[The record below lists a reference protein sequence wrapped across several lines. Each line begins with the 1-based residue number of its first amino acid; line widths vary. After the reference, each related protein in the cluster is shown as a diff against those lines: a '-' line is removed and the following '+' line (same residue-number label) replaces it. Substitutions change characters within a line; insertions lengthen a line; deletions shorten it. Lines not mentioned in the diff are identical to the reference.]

1 MNRDKEKEGRR
12 REKMVP
18 YKPEERSGTNP
29 SFMTSPAGTLILDFQ
44 LLEKIGICGL
54 SYIVCGTVL
63 AALAN

>member
-1 MNRDKEKEGRR
+1 MEGTH

-18 YKPEERSGTNP
+18 YKPGERSETNP

-54 SYIVCGTVL
+54 SHVVCGTML
-63 AALAN
+63 